1 MFYMWFWVVVFL
13 LIGVSLLIKGI
24 KDDNKDV
31 AAWGRI
37 FIVLAWIIICFS
49 VFFWFVT
56 TYLF

>member
-1 MFYMWFWVVVFL
+1 MVLGSCFL
-13 LIGVSLLIKGI
+13 LIGVPLLIKGI

-37 FIVLAWIIICFS
+37 FIVLAWILICFS